1 MNIIVVSIGKQI
13 ERIAMSKTDE
23 TVTFKRQTLR
33 TVGWVAGGVIALGAT
48 FIAGSAFAHVMGEPR
63 GGDTAL
69 GNHGD
74 HGAPGQMGENFHPGD
89 GDGEVN
95 DGPDD
100 QNQGGDGDGESNDD
114 AGEGAPGMTAP
125 SAPAAPQDKPA
136 NP

>member
-1 MNIIVVSIGKQI
+1 MAKI
-13 ERIAMSKTDE
+13 DE

-33 TVGWVAGGVIALGAT
+33 NVGWVAGGVIVLGAT
-48 FIAGSAFAHVMGEPR
+48 FVAGSAIAHVMGEPR
-63 GGDTAL
+63 GGDSAL

-74 HGAPGQMGENFHPGD
+74 HSAPGQMDENTHPGD
-89 GDGEVN
+89 GYGDGEVN

-100 QNQGGDGDGESNDD
+100 QNHGDDGDGESNDD

-125 SAPAAPQDKPA
+125 SAPPAPQGKPT